1 MTMFCK
7 TVSADYQNIYVGCM
21 LLDICTKI
29 IITIMNMSNTINK
42 DRTGGEKQTSSKR
55 HEGSSNIS
63 SYSGSL
69 ATDSSS
75 LVDLKAEVFRK
86 QQEAK
91 FNKSHSRGSLKL
103 KNSVS
108 EDTKREK
115 KDKIWSKQNVGLT
128 EREKKDLEVENERQK
143 NIQHAL
149 EEKSKLYDKLSSGE
163 MKHDGRFLV
172 NFNKSDAN
180 ELSSEDENNSQQ
192 YLGHDHPQ
200 NESEAW
206 VEYKDSLGRTR
217 MAMAKD
223 LPDLIS
229 QDKSLKQTVH
239 KQNDNNIVP
248 TETNSASSKPA
259 TKEHEIE
266 PSLLSEDMRRELLRQ
281 KWEQEEEENLKK
293 TKIHYKD
300 VLFDEARTHGAA
312 FYKFSRN
319 ESERTEEMENLKDM
333 HKETEKGMILQ
344 NLILKAQ
351 L

>member
-1 MTMFCK
+1 
-7 TVSADYQNIYVGCM
+7 
-21 LLDICTKI
+21 
-29 IITIMNMSNTINK
+29 
-42 DRTGGEKQTSSKR
+42 
-55 HEGSSNIS
+55 
-63 SYSGSL
+63 
-69 ATDSSS
+69 
-75 LVDLKAEVFRK
+75 
-86 QQEAK
+86 
-91 FNKSHSRGSLKL
+91 
-103 KNSVS
+103 
-108 EDTKREK
+108 
-115 KDKIWSKQNVGLT
+115 
-128 EREKKDLEVENERQK
+128 
-143 NIQHAL
+143 
-149 EEKSKLYDKLSSGE
+149 

-172 NFNKSDAN
+172 NFNKSHDN

-192 YLGHDHPQ
+192 YFGHDHPQ

-248 TETNSASSKPA
+248 TATNSASSKPA

-312 FYKFSRN
+312 FYNFSRN
-319 ESERTEEMENLKDM
+319 EAERTDEMEHLKDM
-333 HKETEKGMILQ
+333 HKETEKGILL
-344 NLILKAQ
+344 NKVISTSL
-351 L
+351 